1 MDAMSPKSLREG
13 PGRGRRFVR
22 KPHLFQDDVK
32 SASLRLPVL
41 CLLCPLSLLSSV
53 LSSVV
58 IFTPADLQ
66 RWTNAFFFLRFCR
79 FWFGGT
85 NQEVAEEPFRGGT
98 LQFAGSQNQK
108 RGPRRGRG
116 GHGDF
121 CAAVQPLFGLAEPSK
136 SRIYPQSDTEP
147 ANLSR
152 GITKSPEWTC
162 FHGSQRS
169 PRVSVSLD
177 ESGSC

>member
-1 MDAMSPKSLREG
+1 MSSLR
-13 PGRGRRFVR
+13 V
-22 KPHLFQDDVK
+22 
-32 SASLRLPVL
+32 
-41 CLLCPLSLLSSV
+41 CPLSLLSFVSSV
-53 LSSVV
+53 LRLFGLPALFVCCFEALFSSWVV

-66 RWTNAFFFLRFCR
+66 RWTNAFFFVRFCR

-98 LQFAGSQNQK
+98 LQFAGSKTQK
-108 RGPRRGRG
+108 RGPRRGHG
-116 GHGDF
+116 GHSDS

-152 GITKSPEWTC
+152 GIRKGPEWTC
-162 FHGSQRS
+162 FLGSQRS
-169 PRVSVSLD
+169 PPVSVSLD
-177 ESGSC
+177 ESSACSSAVLPRR